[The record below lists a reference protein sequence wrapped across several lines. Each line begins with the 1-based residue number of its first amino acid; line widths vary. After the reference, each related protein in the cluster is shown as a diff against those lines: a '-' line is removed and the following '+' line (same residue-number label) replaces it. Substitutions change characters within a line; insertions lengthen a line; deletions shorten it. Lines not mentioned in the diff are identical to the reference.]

1 MDEDKIL
8 ILKLWKMGLSK
19 MAVTKQFMKE
29 HNKKIKQDKDL
40 KRIDITESLK
50 IVEPILFEYET
61 ERMKI

>member
-1 MDEDKIL
+1 
-8 ILKLWKMGLSK
+8 MGLSK